1 MKVQKLLVIGFRTN
15 ARRVPTYLKKVASR
29 SLFLLLM
36 ATPVAIS
43 GDVKIG
49 HIDSNRILEEYRG
62 KNELKQKLE
71 KELAKWQE
79 EAIAKKQKIE
89 SSIKEFDSQSL
100 MLSEDARLRKRQ
112 DIEQLK
118 IKYEEFIQRIWGQEG
133 LAKQKNVELMK
144 PFIDKV
150 NLILQELGEK
160 ESYTIIFDVAST
172 GVVYTQEGLDLTEE
186 VILELNKDFAP
197 VVRET
202 EEEEKTL
209 FWVFKL
215 EERTPEAREWSHG
228 TQVSGYIKAGFGKT
242 GKFKAV
248 KGGKLRDA
256 TTEANIGKKE
266 EDFTVED
273 YAKIG
278 RLAEAEI
285 VVIGEVTRVG
295 DKVNI
300 TCKVID
306 VGTAKV
312 MAEEIGSSLSGERED
327 LIEMAD
333 RVVSKLLPRITK

>member
-1 MKVQKLLVIGFRTN
+1 
-15 ARRVPTYLKKVASR
+15 
-29 SLFLLLM
+29 
-36 ATPVAIS
+36 
-43 GDVKIG
+43 
-49 HIDSNRILEEYRG
+49 IDSNRILEEYRG

-150 NLILQELGEK
+150 NLILQEIGEK
-160 ESYTIIFDVAST
+160 GEYLIIFDVAST
-172 GVVYTQEGLDLTEE
+172 GVVYTQEGLDITEK

-197 VVRET
+197 VSKA

-209 FWVFKL
+209 FWVFKF
-215 EERTPEAREWSHG
+215 EERTPEAREYRHG
-228 TQVSGYIKAGFGKT
+228 AQVSGYIKAGFGKT

-248 KGGKLRDA
+248 KGGKLQNA
-256 TTEANIGKKE
+256 TTEANISKKE

-273 YAKIG
+273 YVKIG

-285 VVIGEVTRVG
+285 VVIGEITRVG

-312 MAEEIGSSLSGERED
+312 MAEEIGSSLRGERED

-333 RVVSKLLPRITK
+333 RIVSKLLPRITK